1 MNLCLIGSWVKRY
14 IAGEGSLWR
23 KIVDSK
29 YNTKN
34 PNILCC
40 RDPHPSQFWKSFMCD
55 LQAVK
60 IGYEWQI
67 GDGRLVRLWEDT
79 WYGNTPLAT
88 QYWNL
93 YVLVNEKN
101 KTIAE
106 IWDGQE
112 LKCTFRRTF
121 SDELMLQ

>member
-1 MNLCLIGSWVKRY
+1 MW
-14 IAGEGSLWR
+14 A
-23 KIVDSK
+23 
-29 YNTKN
+29 
-34 PNILCC
+34 
-40 RDPHPSQFWKSFMCD
+40 

-60 IGYEWQI
+60 MGYEWQI

-88 QYWNL
+88 QYWDL

-101 KTIAE
+101 KTIADL
-106 IWDGQE
+106 WDGQE

-121 SDELMLQ
+121 SDELILQRFELIEILSLTDFTQGTDSLIWKSMSLKEFILLSLYMLLLISAGV

>member
-1 MNLCLIGSWVKRY
+1 MW
-14 IAGEGSLWR
+14 A
-23 KIVDSK
+23 
-29 YNTKN
+29 
-34 PNILCC
+34 
-40 RDPHPSQFWKSFMCD
+40 

-60 IGYEWQI
+60 MGYKWQI

-88 QYWNL
+88 QYWDL

-101 KTIAE
+101 KTIADL
-106 IWDGQE
+106 WDGQE